1 LSCLY
6 LSLLK
11 TIITTKTKRKGLK
24 IFELANNIGIAQSLM
39 SRILSGQRRPT
50 TNQLK
55 KLAELLDIDCR
66 ELMTDFLSHEVVSL
80 LKPYPQLTE
89 KVMEVAEERI
99 SYLTGKEKF
108 NVIPLNDSVIND
120 LKKVVIIKNKYAS
133 FV

>member
-1 LSCLY
+1 MSCLY